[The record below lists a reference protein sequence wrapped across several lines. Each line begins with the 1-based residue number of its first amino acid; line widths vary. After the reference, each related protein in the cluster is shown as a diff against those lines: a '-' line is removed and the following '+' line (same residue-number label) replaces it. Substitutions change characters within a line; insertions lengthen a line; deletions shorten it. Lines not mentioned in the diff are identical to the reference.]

1 MDQSES
7 GNILREKWVDLNS
20 TREGSSNPSNISS
33 LLEVVKK
40 NAKIQK
46 KLRKVSFDKE
56 NQKMAFEECCS
67 IQGSNNELEQM
78 GSKVDQIRVRT
89 TGSIVKEISLVDISA
104 KQFRSLRNL
113 IGEKEEN
120 KKVENELKSFQSS
133 IALQKTQQKT

>member
-1 MDQSES
+1 
-7 GNILREKWVDLNS
+7 
-20 TREGSSNPSNISS
+20 
-33 LLEVVKK
+33 
-40 NAKIQK
+40 
-46 KLRKVSFDKE
+46 
-56 NQKMAFEECCS
+56 MAFEECCS

-89 TGSIVKEISLVDISA
+89 TGSIVKEISLVDISG

-133 IALQKTQQKT
+133 IALQKTQQKPKEIE